1 MKYNLFIDQRVIA
14 KLIRDFNWQF
24 LRKITICI
32 IKIIKTN
39 YNKLSLFMYKRMSIS
54 CKIKSKVLV
63 LVKIFFI
70 GDINYQN
77 FTSNTRLKD
86 LFAVKKI

>member
-1 MKYNLFIDQRVIA
+1 
-14 KLIRDFNWQF
+14 
-24 LRKITICI
+24 
-32 IKIIKTN
+32 
-39 YNKLSLFMYKRMSIS
+39 MYKRMSIS